1 MPVLRLR
8 GARSLRGPLVVA
20 VGYGA
25 GIAAMAWAVWL
36 ARGSDLGRQP
46 AALEWR
52 FVAAAVAVD
61 LATYSCQ
68 AQRWRLLLART
79 GALSW
84 STSARLIF
92 IGLFVSEVLP
102 MRPGEGVRAW
112 LAARRLGAAVASI
125 VPSIVVERF
134 FDGVLLV
141 ASVAA
146 MALVAPLPPA
156 LAIASRVLGTIVIAL
171 GAGVAYSLL
180 HGHRHANREA
190 GTGPRSRM
198 RSAAAEIAAGIHAI
212 GVSRT
217 TAAAFALSAALLAGQ
232 IAAFWFA
239 MRACGIDR
247 SILVGAIVL
256 TTVHLGTAVPT
267 TPGNAGTFQV
277 FAILGLTTF
286 GVDRPAAAAFS
297 LVGFVILTAPLWLI
311 GGIASMQTGMSI
323 LSVRRL
329 AAPGVNGV

>member
-1 MPVLRLR
+1 MRVLRSR
-8 GARSLRGPLVVA
+8 RMRSLRGPLVVA

-25 GIAAMAWAVWL
+25 GIAAVAWAVWL

-52 FVAAAVAVD
+52 FAAAAIAVD
-61 LATYSCQ
+61 LAAYACQ
-68 AQRWRLLLART
+68 AQRWRLLLTRA

-84 STSARLIF
+84 SAAARLIF

-112 LAARRLGAAVASI
+112 LAARRLGATVASI

-141 ASVAA
+141 ASIAA

-156 LAIASRVLGTIVIAL
+156 LAIASRVLGTIVVAL
-171 GAGVAYSLL
+171 GAGVAYALL
-180 HGHRHANREA
+180 HGHRRASH
-190 GTGPRSRM
+190 TGPRSRI
-198 RSAAAEIAAGIHAI
+198 RSVAAEITAGIHAI
-212 GVSRT
+212 GVART
-217 TAAAFALSAALLAGQ
+217 TAAAFALSAVLLAGQ

-239 MRACGIDR
+239 MRACGIER
-247 SILVGAIVL
+247 SILVAAIVL
-256 TTVHLGTAVPT
+256 TIVHLGTAVPT

-277 FAILGLTTF
+277 FAILGLTMF
-286 GVDRPAAAAFS
+286 GVDRAAAAAFS

-323 LSVRRL
+323 LSMRRL
-329 AAPGVNGV
+329 ARGVNGV